1 MERCLKRQYLS
12 SSCMSKLDADNEAE
26 LQRLMD
32 DDVQMEDTEVGRY
45 RQEVTDNF
53 TREAIDNMSEEQW
66 EEYKMKID
74 SSRGATASAAVGSN
88 D

>member
-1 MERCLKRQYLS
+1 MP
-12 SSCMSKLDADNEAE
+12 DNEAE

-32 DDVQMEDTEVGRY
+32 DDVQMEDTEVGRC
-45 RQEVTDNF
+45 RQEVTDNY

-74 SSRGATASAAVGSN
+74 SSRDATASAAVGSN